1 MSALSMQACKLN
13 ASCCCSAARQSG
25 AELYAAVLPINLAG
39 SRIAP
44 QPATQLTGPLP
55 LRASSSTFARLTIS
69 NLEKGSNHYWCA
81 PLTLQQPLSSV
92 KTSYC
97 VRRRV
102 QKCPAVLK

>member
-1 MSALSMQACKLN
+1 M
-13 ASCCCSAARQSG
+13 
-25 AELYAAVLPINLAG
+25 LPINLAG

-81 PLTLQQPLSSV
+81 PLTLQHSLSKV
-92 KTSYC
+92 TTSYG
-97 VRRRV
+97 VRRQV
-102 QKCPAVLK
+102 QKCLAVLKRRSVCRPGTVLTIILLM